1 VSASTSQKEEP
12 LTNIMK
18 YPITIPL
25 ALIGLALL
33 TACGGGSSTSE
44 ATAPQET
51 AEPQLIPGLAP
62 VDVYL
67 NLEQRGFTVTKDLKP
82 GACSWMCEQ
91 LYPSV
96 KFNASVYGPET
107 DVVSFIRGEV
117 MADGVEKTALAGRDF
132 LAFLASI
139 PYDGAESQAAH
150 DFVVQNYDLD
160 SSVAR
165 IGGVQFTLRAP
176 SVVYRTLLIE
186 PVR

>member
-1 VSASTSQKEEP
+1 
-12 LTNIMK
+12 MK

-82 GACSWMCEQ
+82 GACSWMCSSLVGPRVVRSHILHAVAAQ
-91 LYPSV
+91 LRERT
-96 KFNASVYGPET
+96 AGH
-107 DVVSFIRGEV
+107 RG
-117 MADGVEKTALAGRDF
+117 ALAER
-132 LAFLASI
+132 
-139 PYDGAESQAAH
+139 AAPKRVTVRGSFAGDRH
-150 DFVVQNYDLD
+150 ELGG
-160 SSVAR
+160 VAR
-165 IGGVQFTLRAP
+165 QRYLSR
-176 SVVYRTLLIE
+176 
-186 PVR
+186 